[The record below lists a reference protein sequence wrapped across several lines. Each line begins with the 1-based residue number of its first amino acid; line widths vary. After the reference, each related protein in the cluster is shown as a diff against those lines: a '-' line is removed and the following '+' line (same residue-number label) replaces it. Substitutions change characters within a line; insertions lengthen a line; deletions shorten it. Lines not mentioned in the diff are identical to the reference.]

1 MSESEKLNER
11 RQVQLN
17 MAILGDSSPM
27 KSMFIGKLA
36 GLECDDEPGSD
47 VRSHYNNQNI
57 LFWNLNAVEKEPSI
71 EDYLERINFER
82 YDSFIIFRDQRG
94 FSDADIDLAIEIGK
108 RYKPVYFVKL
118 ANFEVLDS
126 AESVKLDDK
135 VDKVYTIN
143 PESAQTVIS
152 QLNSDIASS
161 LKDQDKRH
169 TFLLS
174 IDPNSPEI
182 IAQKSEILAQRS
194 DKIAE
199 KSSIYGTLISLP
211 SLTIIADL
219 VLLGSEIWLFRQQ
232 LGLDHQFIERIKTG
246 AVEYYHKAMDVI
258 HKSKYAAFLLL
269 TELHEITGLIK
280 NTLPL
285 FVQSSFLDFLALLP
299 LIGMVLTRRN
309 SFYTTRQILLN
320 ILDEFARVA
329 NEIQQITSMGS
340 ESFTKK
346 NGLAQMLQQEK
357 MALPSRPQLTQS

>member
-1 MSESEKLNER
+1 MSDNEQLDKW

-36 GLECDDEPGSD
+36 GLESDEPSD
-47 VRSHYNNQNI
+47 ARAHYNNQNI
-57 LFWNLNAVEKEPSI
+57 LFWDLNAVEKEPSV
-71 EDYLERINFER
+71 EDYLERINIER
-82 YDSFIIFRDQRG
+82 FDSFIIFRDQAG
-94 FSDADIDLAIEIGK
+94 FSDADIDLAVEIGK

-118 ANFEVLDS
+118 ASYEVLDS
-126 AESVKLDDK
+126 AENVKLDDK
-135 VDKVYTIN
+135 IDKVYTLN
-143 PESAQTVIS
+143 PDSAESVVS
-152 QLNSDIASS
+152 QLNSDIANS

-174 IDPNSPEI
+174 IEPNSPQI
-182 IAQKSEILAQRS
+182 IAQKSEVLAHRS
-194 DKIAE
+194 DQIAE

-232 LGLDHQFIERIKTG
+232 LGLDHHIIEKIKTS
-246 AVEYYHKAMDVI
+246 ATDYYNKALEVI

-269 TELHEITGLIK
+269 TEVHEITGLIQ

-329 NEIQQITSMGS
+329 NEIQQLTSIGS
-340 ESFTKK
+340 ENYAQKK
-346 NGLAQMLQQEK
+346 GLAQILQQEK
-357 MALPSRPQLTQS
+357 SNLN